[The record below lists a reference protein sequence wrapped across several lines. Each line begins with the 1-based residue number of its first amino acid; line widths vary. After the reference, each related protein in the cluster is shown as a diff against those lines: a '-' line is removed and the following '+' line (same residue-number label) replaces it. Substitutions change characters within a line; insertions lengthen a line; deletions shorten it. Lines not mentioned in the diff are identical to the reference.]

1 MQNVVCHQVSLIILY
16 NIQVNLNSL
25 LNTLKMP
32 LLRLSNIS
40 IAFGTHA
47 LLKEANFQLD
57 PGERVGL
64 LGRNGEGKS
73 TLMKITA
80 GNILPDNGEIWR
92 QPELRLAWLEQSPD
106 LPDDATIYD
115 AVAGGLGELGSWIT
129 RYHELTLTMDY
140 EDEKALNELG
150 DLQHKLEAHNGWHF
164 QQRVE
169 TTLTKLELPGD
180 LKINGLSGGWKRRVA
195 LARALVID
203 PEVLLLD
210 EPTNHLDFESIL
222 WLEEQVLSFQGA
234 VLFVTHDR
242 SFLQKLAT
250 RIVDLDRGNL
260 VSWQGSYDD
269 YLTRKAAALEDEAN
283 QNAEFDKKLAE
294 EEAWIRQGV
303 KARRT
308 RNEGRVRALEKLRNE
323 RAQRRL
329 QQGTAKLALEKADAS
344 GKKVIEVNDISFS
357 YGDRH
362 IIKGFSTLIQRG
374 DKIGLIGANGAGK
387 STLLKLLLKQLEPT
401 TGSIEQ
407 GTKLEIAY
415 FDQLRD
421 QLDPNM
427 TVADTVADGNDFVEI
442 AGNKR
447 HVMSY
452 LGDFLFAPARAR
464 SPVKSLSGGEKN
476 RLLLARLFTKPANLI
491 VMDEPTNDL
500 DLETLEL
507 LEEKLVSYEGT
518 LLLVSHDRAFLDNV
532 VTSVFVLSGHG
543 KVEEFVGGYSDWNN
557 HVKQNE
563 KAKINNT
570 ANTVKK
576 TDAVIKQD
584 ITAAPVKKKKLSFK
598 DQQELDKLPQLID
611 ELEAKQAELTVQIS
625 ASAFY
630 KQDAMAI
637 AKTLDQL
644 KEVEVKL
651 EQVFERWNEL
661 EGLLED

>member
-1 MQNVVCHQVSLIILY
+1 
-16 NIQVNLNSL
+16 
-25 LNTLKMP
+25 MP
-32 LLRLSNIS
+32 LLRLSNVS
-40 IAFGTHA
+40 IAYGTHA
-47 LLKEANFQLD
+47 LLNNADFQLD
-57 PGERVGL
+57 AGERVGL

-73 TLMKITA
+73 TLMKIIA
-80 GNILPDNGEIWR
+80 GNVQPDHGEIWQ
-92 QPELRLAWLEQSPD
+92 QPGLRLAWLEQTPE

-115 AVAGGLGELGSWIT
+115 AVAGGLGELGEWIT
-129 RYHELTLTMDY
+129 RYHAMSLTMDY
-140 EDEKALNELG
+140 NDEKALNELG

-169 TTLTKLELPGD
+169 TTLSKLDLPGE

-195 LARALVID
+195 LARALVIE

-210 EPTNHLDFESIL
+210 EPTNHLDFESIT
-222 WLEEQVLSFQGA
+222 WLEEQILNFQGA

-250 RIVDLDRGNL
+250 RIIDLDRGNL

-283 QNAEFDKKLAE
+283 QNAEFDKKLADE
-294 EEAWIRQGV
+294 EVWIRQGV

-308 RNEGRVRALEKLRNE
+308 RNEGRVRALEKLRAE
-323 RAQRRL
+323 RAQRRNT
-329 QQGTAKLALEKADAS
+329 QGTSKISLDRGDAS
-344 GKKVIEVNDISFS
+344 GKKVIEVNDISFA
-357 YGDRH
+357 YQDRQ
-362 IIKGFSTLIQRG
+362 IIKHFSTLIQRG

-401 TGSIEQ
+401 SGTVEQ
-407 GTKLEIAY
+407 GTRLEIAY

-421 QLDPNM
+421 QLDPEM

-442 AGNKR
+442 SGNKR

-507 LEEKLVSYEGT
+507 LEEKLVDFDGT

-532 VTSVFVLSGHG
+532 VTSVFVLDGSGE
-543 KVEEFVGGYSDWNN
+543 VDEFVGGYTDWMN
-557 HVKQNE
+557 HVKQAKQAEAVKAVKQE
-563 KAKINNT
+563 KPA
-570 ANTVKK
+570 AP
-576 TDAVIKQD
+576 APAR
-584 ITAAPVKKKKLSFK
+584 TAAKKKLSFK
-598 DQQELDKLPQLID
+598 EQQELAKLPELID
-611 ELEAKQAELTVQIS
+611 ELETKQTELNQQIS
-625 ASAFY
+625 APEFY
-630 KQDAMAI
+630 KQEQVAVT
-637 AKTLDQL
+637 KTLDEL
-644 KEVEVKL
+644 KQIDEKL
-651 EQVFERWNEL
+651 EQVYRRWDEL
-661 EGLLED
+661 EALNETSGS

>member
-1 MQNVVCHQVSLIILY
+1 
-16 NIQVNLNSL
+16 
-25 LNTLKMP
+25 MP
-32 LLRLSNIS
+32 LLRLTNIS

-47 LLKEANFQLD
+47 LLKNADFQLD
-57 PGERVGL
+57 AGERVGL

-73 TLMKITA
+73 TLMKIIA
-80 GNILPDNGEIWR
+80 GNIYADHGEIWR
-92 QPELRLAWLEQSPD
+92 QPELKLAWLEQAPE
-106 LPDDATIYD
+106 LPDEATIYD
-115 AVAGGLGELGSWIT
+115 AVAGGLGELGEWIT
-129 RYHELTLTMDY
+129 RYHTLSMTMAYD
-140 EDEKALNELG
+140 DDKALQELG
-150 DLQHKLEAHNGWHF
+150 DLQHQLETHNGWHF

-169 TTLTKLELPGD
+169 STLSRLALPGE

-195 LARALVID
+195 LARALVIE

-210 EPTNHLDFESIL
+210 EPTNHLDFESIA
-222 WLEEQVLSFQGA
+222 WLEEQILNFQGA

-242 SFLQKLAT
+242 AFLQKLAT

-260 VSWQGSYDD
+260 VSWQGTYDD
-269 YLTRKAAALEDEAN
+269 YLRRKAAALEDEAN
-283 QNAEFDKKLAE
+283 QNAEFDKKLAD

-323 RAQRRL
+323 RAQRRE
-329 QQGTAKLALEKADAS
+329 QQGTSRLTLGRGDAS
-344 GKKVIEVNDISFS
+344 GKKVIEVNGISFA
-357 YGDRH
+357 YQDKT
-362 IIKGFSTLIQRG
+362 IINNFSTLIQRG

-401 TGSIEQ
+401 SGTVEQ
-407 GTKLEIAY
+407 GTRLEIAY

-421 QLDPNM
+421 QLDPEL
-427 TVADTVADGNDFVEI
+427 TVAETVGNGSDFIEI

-507 LEEKLVSYEGT
+507 LEEKLVNYDGT

-532 VTSVFVLSGHG
+532 VTTVFVLDGSGT
-543 KVEEFVGGYSDWNN
+543 VLEFVGGYSDWLDYS
-557 HVKQNE
+557 KQQKPVE
-563 KAKINNT
+563 AT
-570 ANTVKK
+570 KK
-576 TDAVIKQD
+576 TAGTQKQD
-584 ITAAPVKKKKLSFK
+584 KPATEAPTPKKKKLSFK
-598 DQQELDKLPQLID
+598 DQQELDNLPALID
-611 ELEAKQAELTVQIS
+611 GLESKQAELTQQVS
-625 ASAFY
+625 ASSFY
-630 KQDAMAI
+630 KQDQSI
-637 AKTLDQL
+637 IGKTLA
-644 KEVEVKL
+644 EL
-651 EQVFERWNEL
+651 EQTEANLAQAYQRWDEL
-661 EGLLED
+661 EASGE

>member
-1 MQNVVCHQVSLIILY
+1 
-16 NIQVNLNSL
+16 
-25 LNTLKMP
+25 MP
-32 LLRLSNIS
+32 LLRLSNVS

-47 LLKEANFQLD
+47 LLENAEFQLD

-73 TLMKITA
+73 TLMKIIA
-80 GNILPDNGEIWR
+80 GSIHADHGEIWR
-92 QPELRLAWLEQSPD
+92 QPELRLAWLEQAPE
-106 LPDDATIYD
+106 LPEGATIYD
-115 AVAGGLGELGSWIT
+115 AVAGGLGELGQWIT
-129 RYHELTLTMDY
+129 RYHELSLTMDY

-150 DLQHKLEAHNGWHF
+150 DLQHELETHNGWHF

-169 TTLTKLELPGD
+169 TILSKLDLPGELPVD
-180 LKINGLSGGWKRRVA
+180 GLSGGWKRRVA

-210 EPTNHLDFESIL
+210 EPTNHLDFESIT
-222 WLEEQVLSFQGA
+222 WLEEQVLNFQGA

-260 VSWQGSYDD
+260 VSWQGTYDD
-269 YLTRKAAALEDEAN
+269 YLARKAAALEDEAN
-283 QNAEFDKKLAE
+283 QNAEFDKKLADE
-294 EEAWIRQGV
+294 EVWIRQGV

-323 RAQRRL
+323 RAQRRN
-329 QQGTAKLALEKADAS
+329 QQGTSKLALERGDQS
-344 GKKVIEVNDISFS
+344 GKKVIEVDNISFS
-357 YGDRH
+357 YGDTP
-362 IIKGFSTLIQRG
+362 IIKNFSTLIQRG

-387 STLLKLLLKQLEPT
+387 STLLKLLLKQLEPD
-401 TGSIEQ
+401 TGVVEQ

-427 TVADTVADGNDFVEI
+427 SVADTVADGNDYVEI

-464 SPVKSLSGGEKN
+464 SPVRSLSGGEKN
-476 RLLLARLFTKPANLI
+476 RLLLARLFTRPANLI

-507 LEEKLVSYEGT
+507 LEEKLVNYDGT

-532 VTSVFVLSGHG
+532 VTSVFVLEGDS
-543 KVEEFVGGYSDWNN
+543 KVDEFVGGYSDWIAYKREAQQIVTN
-557 HVKQNE
+557 
-563 KAKINNT
+563 KAK
-570 ANTVKK
+570 AEQ
-576 TDAVIKQD
+576 AKQKNAD
-584 ITAAPVKKKKLSFK
+584 TTAAPKNATKKKLSFK
-598 DQQELDKLPQLID
+598 EQQELERLPGQID
-611 ELEAKQAELTVQIS
+611 ELETKQAELTQLINDPS
-625 ASAFY
+625 FY
-630 KQDAMAI
+630 KKDQAVI
-637 AKTLDQL
+637 NKTMDEL
-644 KEVEVKL
+644 KQAEKSL
-651 EQVFERWNEL
+651 EQLIQRWDEL
-661 EGLLED
+661 ENLA

>member
-1 MQNVVCHQVSLIILY
+1 
-16 NIQVNLNSL
+16 
-25 LNTLKMP
+25 MP

-40 IAFGTHA
+40 IAYGTHA
-47 LLKEANFQLD
+47 LLKNADFQLD
-57 PGERVGL
+57 AGERVGL

-73 TLMKITA
+73 TLMKIIA
-80 GNILPDNGEIWR
+80 GNVLPDHGDIWR

-115 AVAGGLGELGSWIT
+115 AVAGGLGELGEWIT
-129 RYHELTLTMDY
+129 RYHALTLSMDY
-140 EDEKALNELG
+140 DDDKALNEMG
-150 DLQHKLEAHNGWHF
+150 DLQHKLESHNGWHF

-169 TTLTKLELPGD
+169 TTLNKLDLPGE
-180 LKINGLSGGWKRRVA
+180 LKISDLSGGWKRRVA
-195 LARALVID
+195 LARALVIE

-210 EPTNHLDFESIL
+210 EPTNHLDFESIT
-222 WLEEQVLSFQGA
+222 WLEEQMLNFQGA

-260 VSWQGSYDD
+260 VSWAGSYDD
-269 YLTRKAAALEDEAN
+269 YLVRKAAALEDEAN
-283 QNAEFDKKLAE
+283 QNAEFDKKLADE
-294 EEAWIRQGV
+294 EVWIRQGV

-329 QQGTAKLALEKADAS
+329 QQGTARLALEKGDAS
-344 GKKVIEVNDISFS
+344 GKKVIEVDNICFG
-357 YGDRH
+357 YGEKQ
-362 IIKGFSTLIQRG
+362 IIKNFSALIQRG

-387 STLLKLLLKQLEPT
+387 STLLKLLLQQIEPNSGT
-401 TGSIEQ
+401 VEQ

-421 QLDPNM
+421 QLDPNL

-507 LEEKLVSYEGT
+507 LEEKLVNYDGT

-532 VTSVFVLSGHG
+532 VTSVFVLNGSGD
-543 KVEEFVGGYSDWNN
+543 VDEFVGGYTDWMSYVNQMEQTKPAI
-557 HVKQNE
+557 V
-563 KAKINNT
+563 AKKNQE
-570 ANTVKK
+570 AP
-576 TDAVIKQD
+576 KQD
-584 ITAAPVKKKKLSFK
+584 KPAVKKKRLSYK
-598 DQQELDKLPQLID
+598 DQQELNDLPQMID
-611 ELEAKQAELTVQIS
+611 DLEVKQAALTLQIS
-625 ASAFY
+625 SSAFY
-630 KQDAMAI
+630 KKEPLAI
-637 AKTLDQL
+637 AKTLDEL
-644 KEVEVKL
+644 KSIETKL
-651 EQVFERWNEL
+651 EQVYARWNDL
-661 EGLLED
+661 EALMDEGVS

>member
-1 MQNVVCHQVSLIILY
+1 
-16 NIQVNLNSL
+16 
-25 LNTLKMP
+25 MP

-40 IAFGTHA
+40 IAYGTHA
-47 LLKEANFQLD
+47 LLKNADFQLD
-57 PGERVGL
+57 AGERVGL

-73 TLMKITA
+73 TLMKIIA
-80 GNILPDNGEIWR
+80 GNVLPDHGDIWR

-115 AVAGGLGELGSWIT
+115 AVAGGLGELGEWIT
-129 RYHELTLTMDY
+129 RYHALTLSMDY
-140 EDEKALNELG
+140 DDDKALNEMG
-150 DLQHKLEAHNGWHF
+150 DLQHKLESHNGWHF

-169 TTLTKLELPGD
+169 TTLNKLDLPGE
-180 LKINGLSGGWKRRVA
+180 LKISDLSGGWKRRVA
-195 LARALVID
+195 LARALVIE

-210 EPTNHLDFESIL
+210 EPTNHLDFESIT
-222 WLEEQVLSFQGA
+222 WLEEKMLNFQGA

-260 VSWQGSYDD
+260 VSWAGSYDD
-269 YLTRKAAALEDEAN
+269 YLVRKAAALEDEAN
-283 QNAEFDKKLAE
+283 QNAEFDKKLADE
-294 EEAWIRQGV
+294 EVWIRQGV

-329 QQGTAKLALEKADAS
+329 QQGTARLALEKGDAS
-344 GKKVIEVNDISFS
+344 GKKVIEVDNICFG
-357 YGDRH
+357 YGEKQ
-362 IIKGFSTLIQRG
+362 IIKNFSALIQRG

-387 STLLKLLLKQLEPT
+387 STLLKLLLQQIEPNSGT
-401 TGSIEQ
+401 VEQ

-421 QLDPNM
+421 QLDPNL

-507 LEEKLVSYEGT
+507 LEEKLVNYDGT

-532 VTSVFVLSGHG
+532 VTSVFVLNGSGD
-543 KVEEFVGGYSDWNN
+543 VDEFVGGYTDWMSYVNQMEQTKPAI
-557 HVKQNE
+557 V
-563 KAKINNT
+563 AKKNQEAPN
-570 ANTVKK
+570 
-576 TDAVIKQD
+576 QD
-584 ITAAPVKKKKLSFK
+584 KPAVKKKRLSYK
-598 DQQELDKLPQLID
+598 DQQELNDLPQMID
-611 ELEAKQAELTVQIS
+611 DLEVKQAALTLQIS
-625 ASAFY
+625 SSAFY
-630 KQDAMAI
+630 KKEPLAI
-637 AKTLDQL
+637 AKTLDEL
-644 KEVEVKL
+644 KSIETKL
-651 EQVFERWNEL
+651 EQVYARWNDL
-661 EGLLED
+661 EALMDEGVS